1 MYRIS
6 VQIKYGRRKIM
17 QLAYETLL
25 KLNNVSR
32 TEMNIFLQC
41 VRYQDE
47 EGQVVGAYY
56 KYFMDLLG
64 FKSKQTFYNV
74 LRSLSE
80 KKLLSYT
87 QNVKGDY
94 DIHVENQAYLHQ
106 EKPDYIDL
114 NKVIFQ
120 SKEFF
125 RLKAHEKY
133 MLLDLM
139 RSTALNKGIRVIR
152 VEEFY
157 QKYCKALQVSKRIIQ
172 IYLHTLRKYFSVH
185 IKDGK
190 YYIKFLGGKLFEKPK
205 RAIKG
210 KRSTYISNNTA
221 VDQQREYIGTV
232 LLRRKQLARKR
243 QEDALE
249 LGKLMYQYRSIIR
262 EMGRDVLSVF
272 STVLHDH
279 AEESTLFDIK
289 YFHKMLRQ
297 ALKLDN

>member
-1 MYRIS
+1 
-6 VQIKYGRRKIM
+6 M

-47 EGQVVGAYY
+47 QGRIIGAYY
-56 KYFMDLLG
+56 RYFMQLLG

-74 LRSLSE
+74 LHSLSE
-80 KKLLSYT
+80 KKLLTYT
-87 QNVKGDY
+87 QDAKGDY
-94 DIHVENQAYLHQ
+94 DICLENQSYTQQ

-120 SKEFF
+120 SEEF
-125 RLKAHEKY
+125 LKMKAHEKY

-139 RSTALNKGIRVIR
+139 RSTALNRGLRVIK

-157 QKYCKALQVSKRIIQ
+157 GKYCKVLQVSRRMIQ
-172 IYLHTLRKYFSVH
+172 IYLHTLRKYFAVG
-185 IKDGK
+185 IKEGK

-205 RAIKG
+205 KEVKG
-210 KRSTYISNNTA
+210 KRTTYISDNTA
-221 VDQQREYIGTV
+221 ADQQREYVGNV
-232 LLRRKQLARKR
+232 LLRRQQLAKKRK
-243 QEDALE
+243 EDALD
-249 LGKLMYQYRSIIR
+249 LGKMIHQYSSIIK
-262 EMGRDVLSVF
+262 EKGKDAIAVF
-272 STVLHDH
+272 SAVLHSH
-279 AEESTLFDIK
+279 AEESVLFDVK

-297 ALKLDN
+297 ALELDK

>member
-1 MYRIS
+1 
-6 VQIKYGRRKIM
+6 M

-94 DIHVENQAYLHQ
+94 DIYVENQAYLHQ

>member
-1 MYRIS
+1 
-6 VQIKYGRRKIM
+6 M

-94 DIHVENQAYLHQ
+94 DIHVENQAYVHQ

-172 IYLHTLRKYFSVH
+172 IYLQTLRKYFSVR

-190 YYIKFLGGKLFEKPK
+190 YFIKFLGGKLFEKPK

-249 LGKLMYQYRSIIR
+249 LGELMYQYRSIIR
-262 EMGRDVLSVF
+262 EMGKDVLSVF
-272 STVLHDH
+272 STVLHNH

>member
-1 MYRIS
+1 
-6 VQIKYGRRKIM
+6 M

-25 KLNNVSR
+25 KLNNVSK

-47 EGQVVGAYY
+47 KGQVIGAYY

-87 QNVKGDY
+87 QNVRGDY
-94 DIHVENQAYLHQ
+94 DIHVENQAYVHQ

-125 RLKAHEKY
+125 QLKAHEKY
-133 MLLDLM
+133 ILLDLM
-139 RSTALNKGIRVIR
+139 RSTALNNGIRVIR

-157 QKYCKALQVSKRIIQ
+157 HRYCKALRVSKRVIQ
-172 IYLHTLRKYFSVH
+172 VYLHTLRKYFSVR

-205 RAIKG
+205 RAVTG
-210 KRSTYISNNTA
+210 KRNTYISNNTA

-232 LLRRKQLARKR
+232 LLRRQQLARKR

-249 LGKLMYQYRSIIR
+249 LGKLMYQYRDTIN
-262 EMGRDVLSVF
+262 ELGKDVLSVF
-272 STVLHDH
+272 NTVLHNH
-279 AEESTLFDIK
+279 AEESILFDIK

-297 ALKLDN
+297 ALKLDK

>member
-1 MYRIS
+1 
-6 VQIKYGRRKIM
+6 M

-172 IYLHTLRKYFSVH
+172 IYLHTLRKYFSVR

-190 YYIKFLGGKLFEKPK
+190 YFIKFLGGKLFEKPK

-262 EMGRDVLSVF
+262 EMGKDVLSVF
-272 STVLHDH
+272 STVLHNH

-297 ALKLDN
+297 ALKLDK

>member
-1 MYRIS
+1 
-6 VQIKYGRRKIM
+6 M

-87 QNVKGDY
+87 QNTKGDY
-94 DIHVENQAYLHQ
+94 DIHVENQAYVHQ

-262 EMGRDVLSVF
+262 EMGKDVLSVF
-272 STVLHDH
+272 STVLHNH

>member
-1 MYRIS
+1 
-6 VQIKYGRRKIM
+6 M

-25 KLNNVSR
+25 KLNNVSK

-47 EGQVVGAYY
+47 KGQVIGAYY

-87 QNVKGDY
+87 QNVRGDY
-94 DIHVENQAYLHQ
+94 DIHVENQAYVHQ

-125 RLKAHEKY
+125 QLKAHEKY
-133 MLLDLM
+133 ILLDLM
-139 RSTALNKGIRVIR
+139 RSTALNNGIRVIR

-157 QKYCKALQVSKRIIQ
+157 HRYCKALRVSKRVIQ
-172 IYLHTLRKYFSVH
+172 VYLHTLRKYFSVR

-205 RAIKG
+205 RAVTG
-210 KRSTYISNNTA
+210 KRNTYISNNTA
-221 VDQQREYIGTV
+221 
-232 LLRRKQLARKR
+232 
-243 QEDALE
+243 EDALE
-249 LGKLMYQYRSIIR
+249 LGKLMYQYRATIN
-262 EMGRDVLSVF
+262 ELGKDVLSVF
-272 STVLHDH
+272 NTVLHNH
-279 AEESTLFDIK
+279 AEESILFDIK

-297 ALKLDN
+297 ALKLDK

>member
-1 MYRIS
+1 
-6 VQIKYGRRKIM
+6 M

-94 DIHVENQAYLHQ
+94 DIHVENQAYVHQ

-172 IYLHTLRKYFSVH
+172 IYLQTLRKYFSVR

-190 YYIKFLGGKLFEKPK
+190 YFIKFLGGKLFEKPK

-262 EMGRDVLSVF
+262 EMGKDVLSVF
-272 STVLHDH
+272 SAVLHNH

>member
-1 MYRIS
+1 
-6 VQIKYGRRKIM
+6 M

-94 DIHVENQAYLHQ
+94 DIHVENQAYVHQ

-172 IYLHTLRKYFSVH
+172 IYLQTLRKYFSVR

-190 YYIKFLGGKLFEKPK
+190 YFIKFLGGKLFEKPK

-262 EMGRDVLSVF
+262 EMGKDVLSVF
-272 STVLHDH
+272 STVLHNH

>member
-94 DIHVENQAYLHQ
+94 DIHVENQAYVHQ

-114 NKVIFQ
+114 NKEIFQ

-172 IYLHTLRKYFSVH
+172 IYLHTLRKYFSVR

-190 YYIKFLGGKLFEKPK
+190 YFIKFLGGKLFEKPK

-262 EMGRDVLSVF
+262 EMGKDVFSVF
-272 STVLHDH
+272 STVLHNH

>member
-1 MYRIS
+1 
-6 VQIKYGRRKIM
+6 M

-94 DIHVENQAYLHQ
+94 DIHVENQAYVHQ

-205 RAIKG
+205 RAVKG

-249 LGKLMYQYRSIIR
+249 LGKLMYQYRSIIN
-262 EMGRDVLSVF
+262 
-272 STVLHDH
+272 H
-279 AEESTLFDIK
+279 A
-289 YFHKMLRQ
+289 
-297 ALKLDN
+297 

>member
-1 MYRIS
+1 
-6 VQIKYGRRKIM
+6 M

-94 DIHVENQAYLHQ
+94 DIHVENQAYVNQ

-249 LGKLMYQYRSIIR
+249 LGKLMYQYRSSIR
-262 EMGRDVLSVF
+262 EMGKDVLSVF
-272 STVLHDH
+272 STVLHNH

>member
-1 MYRIS
+1 
-6 VQIKYGRRKIM
+6 M

-94 DIHVENQAYLHQ
+94 DIHVENQAYVHQ

-172 IYLHTLRKYFSVH
+172 IYLRTLRKYFSVH

-262 EMGRDVLSVF
+262 EMGKDVLSVF

>member
-1 MYRIS
+1 
-6 VQIKYGRRKIM
+6 M

-94 DIHVENQAYLHQ
+94 DIHVENQAYVHQ

-172 IYLHTLRKYFSVH
+172 IYLQTLRKYFSVR

-190 YYIKFLGGKLFEKPK
+190 YFIKFLGGKLFEKPK

-262 EMGRDVLSVF
+262 EMGKDVLSVF
-272 STVLHDH
+272 STVLHNH

-289 YFHKMLRQ
+289 CFHKMLRQ

>member
-94 DIHVENQAYLHQ
+94 DIHVENQAYVHQ

-210 KRSTYISNNTA
+210 KRSTYISNSTA

-262 EMGRDVLSVF
+262 KMGKDVLSVF

>member
-1 MYRIS
+1 
-6 VQIKYGRRKIM
+6 M

>member
-1 MYRIS
+1 
-6 VQIKYGRRKIM
+6 M

-94 DIHVENQAYLHQ
+94 DIHVENQAYVHQ

-139 RSTALNKGIRVIR
+139 RSTAVNKGIRVIR

-205 RAIKG
+205 RAVKG

-262 EMGRDVLSVF
+262 EMGKDVLSVF
-272 STVLHDH
+272 STVLHNH

>member
-1 MYRIS
+1 
-6 VQIKYGRRKIM
+6 M

-41 VRYQDE
+41 VRYQDDQ
-47 EGQVVGAYY
+47 GQVIGAYY
-56 KYFMDLLG
+56 RYFMKLLG

-80 KKLLSYT
+80 KKLLTYAE
-87 QNVKGDY
+87 NVKGDF
-94 DIHVENQAYLHQ
+94 DIWINNPVYSKQ

-125 RLKAHEKY
+125 GMKAHEKY

-139 RSTALNKGIRVIR
+139 RSTALNRGIRVIR

-157 QKYCKALQVSKRIIQ
+157 NKYCKALHVTKRVIQ
-172 IYLHTLRKYFSVH
+172 MYLCTLRKYFAVR
-185 IKDGK
+185 IKEGK

-205 RAIKG
+205 RSAQG
-210 KRSTYISNNTA
+210 KRTTYIIDNTA
-221 VDQQREYIGTV
+221 ADQQREYVGRV
-232 LLRRKQLARKR
+232 LLRREQFARKR
-243 QEDALE
+243 NEDALD
-249 LGKLMYQYRSIIR
+249 LGKLIYQYHSVIKQ
-262 EMGRDVLSVF
+262 MGRDVIEVF
-272 STVLHDH
+272 SAVLHSQ
-279 AEESTLFDIK
+279 AEESILFDIK
-289 YFHKMLRQ
+289 YFHKMLRH
-297 ALKLDN
+297 ALKLDK

>member
-1 MYRIS
+1 
-6 VQIKYGRRKIM
+6 M

-25 KLNNVSR
+25 KLNNVSK

-47 EGQVVGAYY
+47 KGQVIGAYY

-87 QNVKGDY
+87 QNVRGDY
-94 DIHVENQAYLHQ
+94 DIHVENQAYVHQ

-114 NKVIFQ
+114 NKVFQ
-120 SKEFF
+120 
-125 RLKAHEKY
+125 LKAHEKY
-133 MLLDLM
+133 ILLDLM
-139 RSTALNKGIRVIR
+139 RSTALNNGIRVIR

-157 QKYCKALQVSKRIIQ
+157 HRYCKALRVSKRVIQ
-172 IYLHTLRKYFSVH
+172 VYLHTLRKYFSVR

-205 RAIKG
+205 RAVTG
-210 KRSTYISNNTA
+210 KRNTYISNNTA

-232 LLRRKQLARKR
+232 LLRRQQLARKR

-249 LGKLMYQYRSIIR
+249 LGKLMYQYRATIN
-262 EMGRDVLSVF
+262 ELGKDVLSVF
-272 STVLHDH
+272 NTVLHNH
-279 AEESTLFDIK
+279 AEESILFDIK

-297 ALKLDN
+297 ALKLDK

>member
-1 MYRIS
+1 
-6 VQIKYGRRKIM
+6 M

-94 DIHVENQAYLHQ
+94 DIHVENQAYVHQ

-205 RAIKG
+205 RAING

-262 EMGRDVLSVF
+262 EMGKDVLSVF
-272 STVLHDH
+272 STVLHNH